1 MEQQVLAGLVQRGIP
16 LHIAQGIVANL
27 IAESG
32 LNPGINEIA
41 PLVPGSRGGYGL
53 AQWTGPRRRQY
64 EAFAAQRG
72 VSPDDLNAQLDFL
85 QWELQNTE
93 RGAWDKLQ
101 GASDPI
107 EAARIF
113 SDSFLR
119 PGIPHMDRRLSEAAR
134 IAGLNYGPMPAGAM
148 AGIAP
153 QFPQQQE
160 DPLDGMGLFSR
171 IAAMNGIAQDADA
184 SPLKNLWNIIT
195 GAKADPATMAAI
207 KSRPSGLLGMWG

>member
-1 MEQQVLAGLVQRGIP
+1 MEREIIAGLVQRGYP

-27 IAESG
+27 IVESG

-53 AQWTGPRRRQY
+53 PQWTGPRRRQY
-64 EAFAAQRG
+64 EAFAAERG
-72 VSPDDLNAQLDFL
+72 VSPDDMNAQLDFL
-85 QWELQNTE
+85 DWELKNTE
-93 RGAWDKLQ
+93 RAAMDKLQ

-119 PGIPHMDRRLSEAAR
+119 PGIPHMDRRLGEAAR
-134 IAGLNYGPMPAGAM
+134 IAGMNYGPMPAQAM
-148 AGIAP
+148 AGISP
-153 QFPQQQE
+153 QFPQAE
-160 DPLDGMGLFSR
+160 NPLEGMGLFSR

-184 SPLKNLWNIIT
+184 SPLSNLWNILS
-195 GAKADPATMAAI
+195 GKKADAATMAAI
-207 KSRPSGLLGMWG
+207 QNRPNKGLLGMWG